1 MDSLPPTHFLATQR
15 LSSPPSQVIPTGQ
28 VDTSTLAAH
37 DFDVDT
43 RTGFLPPI
51 APLKRLPA
59 TWEAWEECLDECK
72 GGRFVLGDSLDI
84 TPEQMDDSKRW
95 RDRVKEVYIFLLY
108 LQTCSKRS
116 FSYQFYLLY
125 L

>member
-15 LSSPPSQVIPTGQ
+15 LSFPLSQPIPTGQ

-59 TWEAWEECLDECK
+59 TWEAWEEYLDECK
-72 GGRFVLGDSLDI
+72 GGRFVLGDSPDI

-95 RDRVKEVYIFLLY
+95 RDRVREVCIFF
-108 LQTCSKRS
+108 TMITDV
-116 FSYQFYLLY
+116 F
-125 L
+125 

>member
-1 MDSLPPTHFLATQR
+1 MDSLPPTHFLAAQR
-15 LSSPPSQVIPTGQ
+15 LSSSPLQVIPTGQ

-72 GGRFVLGDSLDI
+72 GGRFVLGDSPDI
-84 TPEQMDDSKRW
+84 TWEQMDDSKRW
-95 RDRVKEVYIFLLY
+95 RDRVREVCIFLLY
-108 LQTCSKRS
+108 LQTCSKM
-116 FSYQFYLLY
+116 FI
-125 L
+125 

>member
-15 LSSPPSQVIPTGQ
+15 LSSPLIPTGQ

-95 RDRVKEVYIFLLY
+95 RDRVKEVYIFF
-108 LQTCSKRS
+108 TI
-116 FSYQFYLLY
+116 FTDVF
-125 L
+125 

>member
-1 MDSLPPTHFLATQR
+1 MDSIPPTHFLATQR
-15 LSSPPSQVIPTGQ
+15 LSFPLSQPTPTGQ

-72 GGRFVLGDSLDI
+72 GGRFVLGDGPDI

-95 RDRVKEVYIFLLY
+95 RDRVREVCIYLLY
-108 LQTCSKRS
+108 LQTCSKV
-116 FSYQFYLLY
+116 FI
-125 L
+125 